1 MMTEAIPIANAKVRT
16 HFRKECGCMLKASIT
31 RSSAWSAPFESRRPR
46 KEKIHHDRTNHMEVH
61 CSLFHGVC
69 LTCMGVTS
77 WRTKALTDL
86 SQVPMVVR
94 EPSKQNLLHN
104 IFMYIARD
112 NTFSL
117 SKLICNDFNRPY
129 TMVIARARH
138 ADKPRTCKD

>member
-1 MMTEAIPIANAKVRT
+1 MHGQHCLVAEGRGQRNSVTIGPISWRFIVSCST
-16 HFRKECGCMLKASIT
+16 VCAS
-31 RSSAWSAPFESRRPR
+31 A
-46 KEKIHHDRTNHMEVH
+46 
-61 CSLFHGVC
+61 
-69 LTCMGVTS
+69 CMGVTS

>member
-1 MMTEAIPIANAKVRT
+1 MTEAMPIAYAKIRS
-16 HFRKECGCMLKASIT
+16 HFRKQCGSMLPAGTT
-31 RSSAWSAPFESRRPR
+31 RSNAWTALSGSRRPR
-46 KEKIHHDRTNHMEVH
+46 TEKLCHDRTNHMEVH
-61 CSLFHGVC
+61 FWLFHGVC
-69 LTCMGVTS
+69 LSMQGGMTS

>member
-1 MMTEAIPIANAKVRT
+1 MQKSGSTLGNNMDLCCQRVRRGPMHGQHCLVAEGRGQRNSVTIGPITWRCI
-16 HFRKECGCMLKASIT
+16 FGCSTVCASAC
-31 RSSAWSAPFESRRPR
+31 R
-46 KEKIHHDRTNHMEVH
+46 
-61 CSLFHGVC
+61 
-69 LTCMGVTS
+69 GVTS

>member
-1 MMTEAIPIANAKVRT
+1 MMTEAMPIAYAKIRS
-16 HFRKECGCMLKASIT
+16 HFRKQCGSMLPAGTT
-31 RSSAWSAPFESRRPR
+31 RSNAWTALSGSRRPR
-46 KEKIHHDRTNHMEVH
+46 TEKLCHDRTNHMEVH
-61 CSLFHGVC
+61 LGCSTVC
-69 LTCMGVTS
+69 ASACRGVTS